1 MSEVTPLF
9 FTVTTGWDREDE
21 AGGGQPNSPGSY
33 RTAQEEENRLWRDQF
48 CKSSVNFTFTGKRE
62 FFSLLLLLPYE
73 HWFVFS
79 TRIPKILLRYLYFY
93 LHVDEYRL
101 FDEWWLI
108 IYVYWQS
115 ECVFCLYKDF
125 CVCLQSGSG
134 GLSVS
139 NGGSSS
145 SKTVWKFHWISK
157 QVNLCILLV
166 YIN

>member
-1 MSEVTPLF
+1 MYMDMYNIWLFTCMLGNFLNHTSLCSLKEQKHVLRVLLFVGRWGRFPNYLCNCNDIVSEVTPLF

-79 TRIPKILLRYLYFY
+79 TRIPKRLLRY
-93 LHVDEYRL
+93 
-101 FDEWWLI
+101 
-108 IYVYWQS
+108 
-115 ECVFCLYKDF
+115 
-125 CVCLQSGSG
+125 
-134 GLSVS
+134 
-139 NGGSSS
+139 
-145 SKTVWKFHWISK
+145 
-157 QVNLCILLV
+157 
-166 YIN
+166 